1 MTACTAFT
9 RPGLR
14 TALAR
19 LAPVRPDARLLRRML
34 LAGTAWGLTVSLG
47 LTAARAWSCG
57 TVCLDAAAF
66 DLLVT
71 AAVGTVTIGPL
82 ACFGRPVAHPRD

>member
-1 MTACTAFT
+1 MTADTTFA
-9 RPGLR
+9 RSGRR

-19 LAPVRPDARLLRRML
+19 LAPVRPDARLLRRIL
-34 LAGTAWGLTVSLG
+34 LAGTAWGLVVSLG
-47 LTAARAWSCG
+47 LTVTRAWNCG
-57 TVCLDAAAF
+57 IICLDAAAF

-82 ACFGRPVAHPRD
+82 ACFGRPVAHRRD

>member
-1 MTACTAFT
+1 MMHAAV
-9 RPGLR
+9 LR

-19 LAPVRPDARLLRRML
+19 LAPGRVDAPVLRRML
-34 LAGTAWGLTVSLG
+34 LAGAAWGVAVSLG

-66 DLLVT
+66 DALVT
-71 AAVGTVTIGPL
+71 AAIGTLTIGPL
-82 ACFGRPVAHPRD
+82 ACFGRAVDRRHEP